1 MDLNQAVTPRKRA
14 RRPAV
19 EPRRR
24 PRAAGRFD
32 LSPPPWVVQLF
43 DGIPP
48 RSDGAAGSETAPA
61 ETARGARAG
70 SAAGTPE
77 VTVTD
82 SPDFTLV
89 TARVARAADLDGAAF
104 RRRAADSYQAIADA
118 LAARPHRHAVRFWN
132 HIPEIRRRNDAGHDR
147 YMVFNAGRF
156 AACSTWF
163 GGPAAFDRLLP
174 TASAV
179 GHDGADLVVHALA
192 GNDPG
197 VAVENPRQVPSYRY
211 SRRFGPRPPCFARAT
226 VLPGAGDRRP
236 LILVAGTASIRGE
249 ETVHVGDVR
258 GQARETFEN
267 LAVLVESASA
277 VVRPSAA
284 RPPRVEGTVQAG
296 ETALASFD
304 ALAQFRD
311 LRVYYV
317 RPGDKAVIARMVAD
331 ALPHLVDVEYVR
343 ADLCRPDLLVE
354 IEGTACVPLR
364 PLSPVPRGEG

>member
-1 MDLNQAVTPRKRA
+1 MDLTQAVSPSRHA
-14 RRPAV
+14 RRPAA

-24 PRAAGRFD
+24 ARAAGRFD

-43 DGIPP
+43 DGAAPAA
-48 RSDGAAGSETAPA
+48 DGAPVRKG
-61 ETARGARAG
+61 GAAQ
-70 SAAGTPE
+70 

-89 TARVARAADLDGAAF
+89 TARVARAADLDSAAF
-104 RRRAADSYQAIADA
+104 RRRAAEAYQSIADA
-118 LAARPHRHAVRFWN
+118 LAARPQRHVVRFWN
-132 HIPEIRRRNDAGHDR
+132 HIPDIRRRDAAGHDR

-179 GHDGADLVVHALA
+179 GHDGPDLVVHALA
-192 GNDPG
+192 GNDAG

-226 VLPGAGDRRP
+226 VLAGATNSTTGAPAAKNP

-258 GQARETFEN
+258 GQTRETFEN
-267 LAVLVESASA
+267 LAVLIESASA
-277 VVRPSAA
+277 VAAPQVEATPAASAA
-284 RPPRVEGTVQAG
+284 T
-296 ETALASFD
+296 SSD
-304 ALAQFRD
+304 ALRQFRD

-317 RPGDKAVIARMVAD
+317 RPGDRAVIARMVAG
-331 ALPHLVDVEYVR
+331 ATPHLADVEFVR

-354 IEGTACVPLR
+354 IEGTAHLSSSPL
-364 PLSPVPRGEG
+364 PGSLGI